1 MNAAS
6 PFPPALSMGT
16 ITRARWGVGLVFFV
30 NGAAF
35 ASWVSRIPALRA
47 GMALGDGVLGSVLF
61 AMSCGVL
68 LSFPLAGKG
77 AQLLGAR
84 QLALLS
90 GVVLL
95 LMLPMPFLTGM
106 VPSLMLVMLEMG
118 AALGTMQVAMNVLAV
133 DVQARVPRPIM
144 SSLHG
149 AWSAGGL
156 VGAGIG
162 SLAARF
168 ETPPLL
174 HLIAMAVALG
184 GVLLLALA
192 LLVRTGLPVRTSP
205 LPAAM
210 RPSMSFTR
218 RGPRVDRVLLGLGVI
233 CFCAFLTEGALAD
246 WSAVWLHDEAH
257 ASQSLAALGY
267 AVFAGAMT
275 TMRMLGDRLLE
286 RVGSARLLRLLTAL
300 GAVALAG
307 ALLLARVDTA
317 MIALVLLGLGMAT
330 VVPTA
335 FAAAGR
341 RADALAGGAAA
352 DASAARAVALLS
364 GFGYSGLL
372 VGPPLIG
379 WLAQATG
386 LTGALGLL
394 VLLVIAI
401 VALVPLLDEGAAR
414 TAGIAPQ
421 AALAGS
427 SAGAAGSPPK
437 AP

>member
-1 MNAAS
+1 MHDRT
-6 PFPPALSMGT
+6 PPSAPTSTATIAL
-16 ITRARWGVGLVFFV
+16 ARWGVGLVFFV

-47 GMALGDGVLGSVLF
+47 AMALSDGALGSVLF

-84 QLALLS
+84 QLALLA

-95 LMLPMPFLTGM
+95 LMLPMPFLIGI
-106 VPSLMLVMLEMG
+106 VPSLVLVMLEVG

-156 VGAGIG
+156 VGAGVG
-162 SLAARF
+162 SLAAHAGVA
-168 ETPPLL
+168 PLL
-174 HLIAMAVALG
+174 HLAGVAIALG
-184 GVLLLALA
+184 GVLLLAMLLLLRARLPLRAGGEPVA
-192 LLVRTGLPVRTSP
+192 L
-205 LPAAM
+205 
-210 RPSMSFTR
+210 RPSMSFKR
-218 RGPRVDRVLLGLGVI
+218 HGPRVDRVLLGLGVI

-246 WSAVWLHDEAH
+246 WSAVWLHDH
-257 ASQSLAALGY
+257 AGASESVAALGY

-275 TMRMLGDRLLE
+275 TMRMVGDRLLE
-286 RVGSARLLRLLTAL
+286 VFGSVRLLRGFTAL
-300 GAVALAG
+300 GAAALVG

-317 MIALVLLGLGMAT
+317 MIAFVLLGLGMAT

-341 RADALAGGAAA
+341 RADARAGGAAGE
-352 DASAARAVALLS
+352 ASAARAVALLS

-372 VGPPLIG
+372 LGPPLIG
-379 WLAQATG
+379 WLAQATT
-386 LTGALGLL
+386 LTWALGLL
-394 VLLVIAI
+394 VLLVVAI
-401 VALVPLLDEGAAR
+401 VALVPLLGERSRRVAAD
-414 TAGIAPQ
+414 P
-421 AALAGS
+421 LAH
-427 SAGAAGSPPK
+427 AT
-437 AP
+437 